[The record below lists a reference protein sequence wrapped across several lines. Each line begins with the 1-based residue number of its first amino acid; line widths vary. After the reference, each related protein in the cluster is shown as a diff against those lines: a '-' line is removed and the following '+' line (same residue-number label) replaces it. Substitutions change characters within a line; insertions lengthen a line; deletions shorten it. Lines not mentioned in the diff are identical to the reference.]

1 MRSTKVKSELPKL
14 WVCNLLRSS
23 SFPHSAARLELLQ
36 THISWIILAG
46 DYAYKIKKP
55 VTLEFLDYSTLE
67 KRKTICQKEIVLNRR
82 FAPQLYISVVPI
94 TGTKENPVVEGDGI
108 TIEYA
113 VKMHR
118 FADNELVAR
127 MAKDGTITPKIARR
141 LAATVASL
149 HQHLPP
155 YKASSSLGTPNAFFR
170 VLTQNIE
177 QLESFGLP
185 PFHHNRIKIVSEW
198 LQSQFDNLFPFM
210 EARLASGRVKDC
222 HGNCHLGN
230 IIVHRDK
237 VILFDCL
244 EFNDEFRIMD
254 TIAEAAFL
262 WMDMRIRKLASL
274 SHSFINDYLEY
285 SGDYEGLRLLKMYAC
300 HYAMVRAK
308 VCLIQKAESGSA
320 LNRSSLSKQFS
331 PYVDVAIN
339 YALTSSPKLILM
351 NGFSG
356 SGKSTV
362 AKRICEKIS
371 AICIRSDV
379 ERKRLSGLSP
389 EEKSDGEIYSQSYF
403 HLTYTQLLEHS
414 KSVINAGF
422 NCVVDATFLDRKSR
436 RSFVNLA
443 VSTRTPLQIVSC
455 TTSDREIRRRLRLR
469 NAMEN
474 DASEADVAVYLSQK
488 DRQEKYDRNEQG
500 FVIEVNTERDEEIIS
515 MLQQLSQ

>member
-23 SFPHSAARLELLQ
+23 SFPHSAERLELLQ

-55 VTLEFLDYSTLE
+55 VTLEFLDFSTLG
-67 KRKTICQKEIVLNRR
+67 KRKTTCQKEIELNRR
-82 FAPQLYISVVPI
+82 FAPQLYIGVVPI

-108 TIEYA
+108 AIEYA

-118 FADNELVAR
+118 FADSELAAR
-127 MAKDGTITPKIARR
+127 MAEGGKITPKIARR
-141 LAATVASL
+141 LAVTIASL

-155 YKASSSLGTPNAFFR
+155 YKASSSLGTPNAFFLALR
-170 VLTQNIE
+170 KNIE
-177 QLESFGLP
+177 QLESFDLP

-198 LQSQFDNLFPFM
+198 LQSQFDNLFPLM
-210 EARLASGRVKDC
+210 ETRLAGGRVKGC
-222 HGNCHLGN
+222 HGDCHLGN

-262 WMDMRIRKLASL
+262 WMDMRMRKMVSL

-308 VCLIQKAESGSA
+308 ACLIKKAESGSVV
-320 LNRSSLSKQFS
+320 NKSSLSKQFS
-331 PYVDVAIN
+331 PYVDIAIN

-356 SGKSTV
+356 SGKSKV
-362 AKRICEKIS
+362 AKRICEKIG
-371 AICIRSDV
+371 AIRIRSDV

-389 EEKSDGEIYSQSYF
+389 EEKSDGNIYSRNMSC
-403 HLTYTQLLEHS
+403 LTYTQLLEHS
-414 KSVINAGF
+414 KFVINSGF
-422 NCVVDATFLDRKSR
+422 NCVVDATFLSQESR

-443 VSTRTPLQIVSC
+443 LSTRTHLQIVGC
-455 TTSDREIRRRLRLR
+455 TASDREIRRRLWRR
-469 NAMEN
+469 NTMEN
-474 DASEADVAVYLSQK
+474 DASEADVSVYLAQK
-488 DRQEKYDRNEQG
+488 DRQENFDRNEQG